1 VPALSLIG
9 WPKDTYKIHSRQL
22 FYQLFLKN
30 ISEKN
35 HAKSCLVFQ
44 SSYLHAIKIKRGV
57 TSQKTEI
64 KVMKQEIAKLID
76 QALQDQLKDVGNSFP
91 SIFSKDDVKH
101 QLEEFGYGLIT
112 IVMEMKEET
121 KSARSISLEGVQE
134 LSELLIKS
142 INDKINRLDSE
153 DVVDFS
159 SASFSIGYSNQVEID
174 SMDFNSDEITDIIDI
189 TVDEVLHDFFT
200 PEEEEIVNET
210 PYATEQ

>member
-1 VPALSLIG
+1 
-9 WPKDTYKIHSRQL
+9 
-22 FYQLFLKN
+22 
-30 ISEKN
+30 
-35 HAKSCLVFQ
+35 
-44 SSYLHAIKIKRGV
+44 
-57 TSQKTEI
+57 
-64 KVMKQEIAKLID
+64 MKKEIAKLID

-91 SIFSKDDVKH
+91 SIFSKEDVKH

-112 IVMEMKEET
+112 IIMEMKEEI
-121 KSARSISLEGVQE
+121 KSARNISLEGVQE

-153 DVVDFS
+153 DVVDYN

-189 TVDEVLHDFFT
+189 TVDEVLHDFFS
-200 PEEEEIVNET
+200 PEEKEIVTET

>member
-1 VPALSLIG
+1 
-9 WPKDTYKIHSRQL
+9 
-22 FYQLFLKN
+22 
-30 ISEKN
+30 
-35 HAKSCLVFQ
+35 
-44 SSYLHAIKIKRGV
+44 
-57 TSQKTEI
+57 
-64 KVMKQEIAKLID
+64 MKQEIAKLID

-112 IVMEMKEET
+112 IVMEMKEES
-121 KSARSISLEGVQE
+121 KSARNISLEGVQE

-153 DVVDFS
+153 DVVDYS

-189 TVDEVLHDFFT
+189 TVDEVLHDFFS